1 MDDKEIG
8 RLWAKYYP
16 KSEDNG
22 AALQTCGIICRVL
35 QEKTRVAIT
44 VSMTDRLQ
52 LQPILNAC
60 GIPKAEFDDI
70 ERGLCLNSE

>member
-8 RLWAKYYP
+8 RVWAKYYP
-16 KSEDNG
+16 KSKINK

-35 QEKTRVAIT
+35 QEKTRLAIA
-44 VSMTDRLQ
+44 VNLADRLQ
-52 LQPILNAC
+52 LQPILDAC

-70 ERGLCLNSE
+70 EKESFKL